1 MVINII
7 FSKDC
12 NEIRIMRAKN
22 YNIEI
27 MMGNEIDE
35 IIEELFA
42 SLLQKYQNKLEE
54 KMRGSEFAFD
64 SVDLLHDN
72 LHKISLNRGGSY
84 IDSPKWLKNKKATI
98 NPQNNDDKCFQ
109 YALTAALNY
118 EQIKKNPQRISNTKS
133 FINHYNLKVIDVP
146 S

>member
-1 MVINII
+1 
-7 FSKDC
+7 
-12 NEIRIMRAKN
+12 MRAKN

-54 KMRGSEFAFD
+54 KMRGSEFVFD

-118 EQIKKNPQRISNTKS
+118 EQIKKNPQRISNTKP

>member
-1 MVINII
+1 MVINFI

-35 IIEELFA
+35 EPFE
-42 SLLQKYQNKLEE
+42 SLLQKYQDELEE
-54 KMRGSEFAFD
+54 KIRGSEFVFD
-64 SVDLLHDN
+64 SVDLLHYN

-98 NPQNNDDKCFQ
+98 NP
-109 YALTAALNY
+109 
-118 EQIKKNPQRISNTKS
+118 
-133 FINHYNLKVIDVP
+133 
-146 S
+146 